1 MKFTFIGITAFLLFW
16 TCQVQAQQ
24 VKVRVGLNV
33 ATQQNKNDFVDLTN
47 DISSK
52 LGFQIGALL
61 DYPISDMFSVEGGL
75 VVSTKGSKLKYNE
88 SDGVE
93 SYESDTKTNLV
104 YLDIPVTL
112 KARKGMDNFDLFALA
127 GPYIGIGLAGKTQTD
142 SYGQEYERDIS
153 WGNGESDTAKRLDA
167 GWLIGAG
174 VEVKSI
180 EISLSYGLGLA
191 NLSTSDYSNSKI
203 RNRVA
208 SLTVGYRFGAGFL
221 KGITP

>member
-1 MKFTFIGITAFLLFW
+1 MKFNTNIIICLLLF
-16 TCQVQAQQ
+16 CSFCIKAQQ
-24 VKVRVGLNV
+24 IKVRVGLNV

-52 LGFQIGALL
+52 LGFQIGGLL
-61 DYPISDMFSVEGGL
+61 EYPISDLLAVESGL
-75 VVSTKGSKLKYNE
+75 VLSAKGSRIKYNE

-93 SYESDTKTNLV
+93 SFESDTKTNLV

-112 KARKGMDNFDLFALA
+112 KARKGMENFDLFART
-127 GPYIGIGLAGKTQTD
+127 GPYVGIGLAGKTKTD
-142 SYGQEYERDIS
+142 SYGQEYERDVS
-153 WGNGESDTAKRLDA
+153 WGNGESDTSKRFDA

-180 EISLSYGLGLA
+180 EIAVSYGLGLV
-191 NLSTSDYSNSKI
+191 NLSTTDYSNSKV

-208 SLTVGYRFGAGFL
+208 AITVGYHFGTGFL
-221 KGITP
+221 KGSQ